1 MAIIY
6 CYTNQING
14 KKYVGQTIN
23 PEQRKSQHKSSAFN
37 PKDDDYEA
45 LLHKAFRKYGYDSF
59 TYEILVEVK
68 DNDFNLLN
76 ELECYYIQKLNSKT
90 PNGYNVLDGGENCAR
105 PHSEETREKMRW
117 SHATLTEE
125 EVIELRKAYQA
136 KQSPTQIFKEKYE
149 GQMHWQSFLN
159 IWTGKRYSSVMPEV
173 FEGEQGTGRKTK
185 LTAEIVKEIRKIREE
200 TGMSYDKIA
209 KQFNISKATVAD
221 LIKKRTW
228 KDI

>member
-37 PKDDDYEA
+37 PQDADYEA
-45 LLHKAFRKYGYDSF
+45 LLHRAFRKYGYDSF
-59 TYEILVEVK
+59 IYEILVDIK
-68 DNDFNLLN
+68 DNDFDLLN

-90 PNGYNVLDGGENCAR
+90 PNGYNILDGGENCAR
-105 PHSEETREKMRW
+105 PHNEEAREKMRW
-117 SHATLTEE
+117 SHAALTEE
-125 EVIELRKAYQA
+125 EVIELRKAYQE
-136 KQSPTQIFKEKYE
+136 KQSPTQIFKERYE
-149 GQMHWQSFLN
+149 NKMHWQSFLN

-209 KQFNISKATVAD
+209 QQFNISKATVAD

-228 KDI
+228 KNV

>member
-14 KKYVGQTIN
+14 KKYIGQTIN
-23 PEQRKSQHKSSAFN
+23 PEQRKNQHKSSAFN
-37 PKDDDYEA
+37 PKDEEYET

-59 TYEILVEVK
+59 TYEILVEIK

-90 PNGYNVLDGGENCAR
+90 PNGYNILDGGDNCAR
-105 PHSEETREKMRW
+105 PHNEETREKMRW
-117 SHATLTEE
+117 SHAALTEDE
-125 EVIELRKAYQA
+125 IIELRKAYQA

-149 GQMHWQSFLN
+149 DKMHWQSFLN

-185 LTAEIVKEIRKIREE
+185 LTAEIVKEIRKIRQE

-209 KQFNISKATVAD
+209 KHFNISKATVAD

>member
-14 KKYVGQTIN
+14 KQYVGQTVN
-23 PEQRKSQHKSSAFN
+23 PEQRKKQHKSSAFN
-37 PKDDDYEA
+37 PQDGEYEA
-45 LLHKAFRKYGYDSF
+45 LLHRAFRKYGYDSF
-59 TYEILVEVK
+59 TYEVLVEIT
-68 DNDFNLLN
+68 NDDFDLLN

-90 PNGYNVLDGGENCAR
+90 PNGYNVLDGGKNCTR
-105 PHSEETREKMRW
+105 PHSEDTRERMRW

-125 EVIELRKAYQA
+125 EVVELRKAYQA

-149 GQMHWQSFLN
+149 NKMHWQSFLN

-173 FEGEQGTGRKTK
+173 FEGAQGTGRKTK

-200 TGMSYDKIA
+200 TGMSYDKLA
-209 KQFNISKATVAD
+209 QQFNISKATVAD
-221 LIKKRTW
+221 LIKRRTW

>member
-14 KKYVGQTIN
+14 KQYVGQTVN
-23 PEQRKSQHKSSAFN
+23 PEQRKKQHKSSAFN
-37 PKDDDYEA
+37 PQDKDYET
-45 LLHKAFRKYGYDSF
+45 LLHRAFRKYGYDNF
-59 TYEILVEVK
+59 TYEILVEIK
-68 DNDFNLLN
+68 DDDFDLLN

-105 PHSEETREKMRW
+105 SHSEETREKMMW
-117 SHATLTEE
+117 SHAALTEE
-125 EVIELRKAYQA
+125 EVVELRKAYQA

-149 GQMHWQSFLN
+149 NKMHWQSFLN
-159 IWTGKRYSSVMPEV
+159 IWTGKRYASVMPEV

-185 LTAEIVKEIRKIREE
+185 LTVEIVKEIRKIREE
-200 TGMSYDKIA
+200 TGMSYDKLA
-209 KQFNISKATVAD
+209 QQFNISKATVAD